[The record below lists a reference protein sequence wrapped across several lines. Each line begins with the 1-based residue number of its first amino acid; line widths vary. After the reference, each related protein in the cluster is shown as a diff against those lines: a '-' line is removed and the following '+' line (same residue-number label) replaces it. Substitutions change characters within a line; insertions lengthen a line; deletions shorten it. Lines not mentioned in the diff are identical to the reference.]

1 MGLGASHPHSFQFL
15 PVIIAVSFDPFSV
28 TLCSPSWY
36 DFSLLC
42 PPLLFPPQQTTQMR
56 NPRYWWTGR
65 MLKTNKQTK
74 NKQTKTKKENFIL
87 SLQNISL
94 SLLCCCSPSGGARA
108 LVCDA
113 AAAAAGCFWSVWP
126 PERGLWS
133 WLPVENTDQ
142 PPTCPEPC
150 PLHSLPLTFTYQEEV
165 VMLNKPPI
173 PHI

>member
-1 MGLGASHPHSFQFL
+1 MLTQLAWFQPSL
-15 PVIIAVSFDPFSV
+15 P
-28 TLCSPSWY
+28 SPAISSTANY
-36 DFSLLC
+36 RDEKSKVLMNR
-42 PPLLFPPQQTTQMR
+42 QDV
-56 NPRYWWTGR
+56 
-65 MLKTNKQTK
+65 K
-74 NKQTKTKKENFIL
+74 NKQTNKKQANKNKKENFIL

-94 SLLCCCSPSGGARA
+94 SLLCCCSPNGGARA

-113 AAAAAGCFWSVWP
+113 AAAAAGCLWSVWP